1 MCVTLTPAAAAF
13 MKRMIRFGGAGPD
26 AGFRLSVKPGG
37 CSGFDSQFTIEAEP
51 QPGDSVTE
59 QLGARLFLTAES
71 CALLRGYEVDF
82 VESRMDS
89 SLKYSKPGEPHVCGC
104 GAGDPKSKSTVVFMR
119 PGIPQGDF
127 RSGAG
132 CVKK

>member
-1 MCVTLTPAAAAF
+1 MCVTLTPAAATF
-13 MKRMIRFGGAGPD
+13 MKRMTRFGGAGPD

-37 CSGFDSQFTIEAEP
+37 CSGFDSQFTIEPTPAE
-51 QPGDSVTE
+51 GDAVIE
-59 QLGARLFLTAES
+59 QHGARLFLTSDS

-89 SLKYSKPGEPHVCGC
+89 ALKYSKPGEPHVCGC
-104 GAGDPKSKSTVVFMR
+104 GAGEPKSKSTVVFMR
-119 PGIPQGDF
+119 PSI
-127 RSGAG
+127 G